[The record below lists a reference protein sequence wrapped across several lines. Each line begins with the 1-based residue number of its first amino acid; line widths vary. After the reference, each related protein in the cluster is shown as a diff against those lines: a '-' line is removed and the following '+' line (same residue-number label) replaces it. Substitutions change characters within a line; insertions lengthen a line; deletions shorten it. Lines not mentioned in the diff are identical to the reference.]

1 MKNEND
7 QTLKMAY
14 AIVLKN
20 FVRSNWI
27 HINEKNRSFFKKNI
41 LNILLAAPR
50 GVGIQLTD
58 VISVIA
64 KLDFPS
70 KWHQLITE
78 MVHQLNFG
86 TLQSKNSVLRI
97 ASWIFNRYRYE
108 EPSNSLWEE
117 VKFVVNGFSQPLSE
131 LVVNLISAERPQNDE
146 LVLYECLI
154 HIADILFSLNVQ
166 DLPEIFEEDMESWMI
181 VFHEILVADIPYT
194 NVNVLPNFE
203 FKNGKF
209 LPLNFKIYFG

>member
-1 MKNEND
+1 M
-7 QTLKMAY
+7 
-14 AIVLKN
+14 
-20 FVRSNWI
+20 
-27 HINEKNRSFFKKNI
+27 
-41 LNILLAAPR
+41 
-50 GVGIQLTD
+50 
-58 VISVIA
+58 
-64 KLDFPS
+64 
-70 KWHQLITE
+70 
-78 MVHQLNFG
+78 
-86 TLQSKNSVLRI
+86 
-97 ASWIFNRYRYE
+97 
-108 EPSNSLWEE
+108 
-117 VKFVVNGFSQPLSE
+117 KFVVNGFSQPLSE

-154 HIADILFSLNVQ
+154 HIANIFFSLNVQ